1 MGIFLVHFRVLLNI
15 YIYIC
20 RSEELAEK
28 QEEKQDEDKEEE
40 TGLEKQ
46 NDAEGEAGEEAWAAW
61 RVSGESGIP
70 RSARR

>member
-40 TGLEKQ
+40 IGLEEQ
-46 NDAEGEAGEEAWAAW
+46 NVAEEGGGEEGWAAW
-61 RVSGESGIP
+61 RVSSESG
-70 RSARR
+70 R